1 MFFQRT
7 PRWRRWRRCLRQ
19 RSRSAGGHWPTI
31 LGSLGLSGWDW
42 DGWMGNHQNHPN
54 GLKRFRLVK
63 DCEIYPEKTWQFSG
77 WKLEADF
84 GWKTLLRINAE
95 NLCVMCR
102 LGLATKAK
110 HSKKLNLFIAQSHVV
125 HYFMQL
131 RSNCHELSA
140 WVPSFGWNSSPFPK
154 DFTDRVPLDQVLQPL
169 VLGSWT
175 RKKSPSLEMCKN
187 ARFFFFVF
195 SVEKPWLWKYYT
207 GHSWL
212 EWFIWGSPILS
223 ETPFYV

>member
-1 MFFQRT
+1 MDEWGIIQT
-7 PRWRRWRRCLRQ
+7 AWNVSVWWRIVK
-19 RSRSAGGHWPTI
+19 SIP
-31 LGSLGLSGWDW
+31 SL
-42 DGWMGNHQNHPN
+42 
-54 GLKRFRLVK
+54 
-63 DCEIYPEKTWQFSG
+63 WQFSG

-84 GWKTLLRINAE
+84 GWKTLLRINADH
-95 NLCVMCR
+95 LCVMCPS

-110 HSKKLNLFIAQSHVV
+110 PSKKLHLFIAQSHVV

-187 ARFFFFVF
+187 ARVFFLRFFCRKTMAV
-195 SVEKPWLWKYYT
+195 K
-207 GHSWL
+207 
-212 EWFIWGSPILS
+212 ILHWS
-223 ETPFYV
+223 FMTWMIYLG